1 MDLKAILKK
10 GISMQIQRPG
20 VPENGPITP
29 SLIAMA
35 IQNSG
40 RSLHPGDK
48 VTRIGESSI
57 SPVGAGLAKLFAQRS
72 IRVMFLN
79 TGGDGVTPWRG
90 LIILDAGYRGEGQTR
105 SPDSI
110 ARVAHELTHLLQRE
124 LNQPYYWPGGG
135 LHLSPSRR
143 WLGDSTNYMEVLSY
157 LVGWTV
163 EYDLIT
169 FQNMSADLSP
179 AESAGN
185 EKMLETIR
193 DRLATLSGPDPR
205 NACRLVLKLFPDNPV
220 YRQNFDLEN
229 RTSDGRIPQ
238 GSWHQWLRQLG
249 FSRQAVDHIM
259 IIASQGQEEWVDY
272 SEVR

>member
-10 GISMQIQRPG
+10 GISLQIQRPG
-20 VPENGPITP
+20 VPVDGPITP
-29 SLIAMA
+29 SLNAMS
-35 IQNSG
+35 IQYSD
-40 RSLHPGDK
+40 RILHPESSIAG
-48 VTRIGESSI
+48 TGGSSI
-57 SPVGAGLAKLFAQRS
+57 SPVGADLASMFARRS
-72 IRVMFLN
+72 IRVLFLN
-79 TGGDGVTPWRG
+79 TEGDGVTPWRG

-135 LHLSPSRR
+135 FRPSPSRR

-157 LVGWTV
+157 LVGWTI

-169 FQNMSADLSP
+169 FQNVSADLSSD
-179 AESAGN
+179 ESVEN
-185 EKMLETIR
+185 KKMLEVIR
-193 DRLATLSGPDPR
+193 DRLATLSRPDPR
-205 NACRLVLKLFPDNPV
+205 NACRLVLKLFPDNAI
-220 YRQNFDLEN
+220 YRQNFELEN
-229 RTSDGRIPQ
+229 RTSDGRIPP
-238 GSWHQWLRQLG
+238 GSWHHWLRQLG

>member
-20 VPENGPITP
+20 APENGPITP
-29 SLIAMA
+29 SLNAMS

-40 RSLHPGDK
+40 RSLQSGDD
-48 VTRIGESSI
+48 VARFGERSI
-57 SPVGAGLAKLFAQRS
+57 SPVGSDLAKLFAQRS
-72 IRVMFLN
+72 IRVLFLN
-79 TGGDGVTPWRG
+79 TEGDGVTPWRG

-135 LHLSPSRR
+135 LRPSPSRR

-157 LVGWTV
+157 LVEWTV

-169 FQNMSADLSP
+169 FQNISTDLSSD
-179 AESAGN
+179 ESA
-185 EKMLETIR
+185 EKEKILEVIR
-193 DRLATLSGPDPR
+193 DRLATLSGSDPR
-205 NACRLVLKLFPDNPV
+205 NACRLVLKLFPDNPI
-220 YRQNFDLEN
+220 YRQNFELEN
-229 RTSDGRIPQ
+229 RTSDGRIPP
-238 GSWHQWLRQLG
+238 GSWHQWLRQMG

-259 IIASQGQEEWVDY
+259 IIASQG
-272 SEVR
+272 

>member
-1 MDLKAILKK
+1 MDMKAILKK

-29 SLIAMA
+29 SLNAMA

-40 RSLHPGDK
+40 RSLQPGDK
-48 VTRIGESSI
+48 VTRLGERSI
-57 SPVGAGLAKLFAQRS
+57 SPVGADLVNLFAQRS

-105 SPDSI
+105 SHDSI

-135 LHLSPSRR
+135 LLPSPSRR

-163 EYDLIT
+163 EYDLIA
-169 FQNMSADLSP
+169 FQNISADLSS
-179 AESAGN
+179 AESKGN

-193 DRLATLSGPDPR
+193 DRLATLSGLDPR
-205 NACRLVLKLFPDNPV
+205 NACRLVLKLFPNNPI
-220 YRQNFDLEN
+220 YRQNFELEN
-229 RTSDGRIPQ
+229 RTSDGRIPP
-238 GSWHQWLRQLG
+238 GSWHQWLRQMG